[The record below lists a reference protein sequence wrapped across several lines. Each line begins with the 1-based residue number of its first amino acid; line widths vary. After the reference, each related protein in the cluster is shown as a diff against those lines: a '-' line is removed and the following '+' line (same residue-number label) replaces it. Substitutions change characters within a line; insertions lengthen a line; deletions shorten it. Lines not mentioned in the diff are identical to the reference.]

1 MLRLILGVVAGCALA
16 MGLITGIE
24 LVVHTQ
30 YPYPAGA
37 SPEQLRNYVLELPQ
51 AGQAMIIA
59 AWIIGTAVG
68 GLAGNGI
75 AGRPWPALVVGV
87 LIAVSGM
94 ANMAMLPHPLWMQ
107 VAGIIGPLAVAG
119 VLGLGRPRRAPAGD

>member
-1 MLRLILGVVAGCALA
+1 MLKTILGVVAGCALA

-24 LVVHTQ
+24 LVVHAQ

-37 SPEQLRNYVLELPQ
+37 TPEQLRNYVMDLPRT
-51 AGQAMIIA
+51 GQIMIIA

-75 AGRPWPALVVGV
+75 AARPWPAVVVGV

-94 ANMAMLPHPLWMQ
+94 ANMAILPHPLWMQ
-107 VAGIIGPLAVAG
+107 VAGIVGPLAVAA
-119 VLGLGRPRRAPAGD
+119 LLSLGRPRRTPAA

>member
-1 MLRLILGVVAGCALA
+1 MWRLILGVVAGCALA

-24 LVVHTQ
+24 LVVHSQ

-37 SPEQLRNYVLELPQ
+37 SPEQLRSYVLDMPRT
-51 AGQAMIIA
+51 GQAMIIA

-75 AGRPWPALVVGV
+75 AARPWPALVVGV

-94 ANMAMLPHPLWMQ
+94 ANMAMTPHPPWMQ
-107 VAGIIGPLAVAG
+107 VAGIVGPLAVAG
-119 VLGLGRPRRAPAGD
+119 FLGLGRPRRSPTA

>member
-24 LVVHTQ
+24 LVVHSQ

-37 SPEQLRNYVLELPQ
+37 SPEQLRSYVLDMPRT
-51 AGQAMIIA
+51 GQAMIIA

-75 AGRPWPALVVGV
+75 AARPWPALVVGV

-94 ANMAMLPHPLWMQ
+94 ANMAMTPHPLWMQ
-107 VAGIIGPLAVAG
+107 VAGIVGPLAVAG
-119 VLGLGRPRRAPAGD
+119 FLGLGRPRRSPTA

>member
-107 VAGIIGPLAVAG
+107 IVGIVGPLAVAG
-119 VLGLGRPRRAPAGD
+119 VLGLGRPRRAPAA

>member
-16 MGLITGIE
+16 LGLITAIE
-24 LVVHTQ
+24 LVVHAR

-37 SPEQLRNYVLELPQ
+37 TPDQLRTYVLDLPRT
-51 AGQAMIIA
+51 GQAMIIA

-75 AGRPWPALVVGV
+75 AARPWPALVVGV
-87 LIAVSGM
+87 LVAVSGM

-107 VAGIIGPLAVAG
+107 VAGIVGPLAVAG
-119 VLGLGRPRRAPAGD
+119 LLGLGQPKRAPAA